1 MERRFNRESKGGVS
15 LQKRMIETRRKAEP
29 APDLTDFMND
39 MFFGAADIYKK
50 NYDFTGGS
58 SVVLDDEDDVGFDD
72 STRSNSARLT
82 QEWLQEARR
91 IVSSSPTRSD
101 SPARRCLS
109 GSPRFASP
117 SNNNSQPGA
126 SLIPSLDP
134 TRDNNLSRTRSAR
147 RLRGGEGVSNEIL
160 TKSAKHSRNK
170 SDTFTNHS
178 WEEDGSPA
186 AEVRRWFSNILKP
199 TQNSACPPR
208 QHLQRRSR
216 FQTEPSSPA
225 PQPQGIQS
233 PSRPTFKSTP
243 AESLPL
249 SPPRNL
255 VESAHRRTIS
265 SSTCSLEKIASRYV
279 AKGDEV
285 SQQEDDNYSLNGF
298 LKEQRDLFKKIS
310 SGEIHAN
317 AKVILSGPSNSTAS
331 MVAAICH
338 AWLLGYRE
346 REKGSGVVVPV
357 MNVKRSSMLK
367 LRQAAWLFH
376 HSGLDA
382 SALLFADE
390 VDMENLL
397 VTGQV
402 TVLVVGKDILTT
414 TGEVGSQC
422 TILTDNYCE
431 DAYDLLQNS
440 VLKKLLLAGILLDT
454 QNLKASASVSM
465 TRDAEAVQ
473 LLLVRSPPNYRY
485 ALFDQLLQDQK
496 STSFVEAL
504 NFNYGKPYDQSG
516 KNSEG
521 NMEHKFR
528 ERKSSSK
535 SISDRETMLSST
547 KTNSSDTKSVKSNM
561 VSPRTAKLITPPSR
575 SPAPVSAPAPAR
587 VEKESNFRGKNTSFL
602 ARWFGFGK

>member
-1 MERRFNRESKGGVS
+1 MAEPRARRRLISIDELRRATDERRREPKKRDTPAARMGGRGRETESRIKVNSKRQRSDEPPANSGERQRRRTVDGGV
-15 LQKRMIETRRKAEP
+15 QRRTP
-29 APDLTDFMND
+29 AAKSRGFEINL
-39 MFFGAADIYKK
+39 
-50 NYDFTGGS
+50 
-58 SVVLDDEDDVGFDD
+58 VLALVK
-72 STRSNSARLT
+72 
-82 QEWLQEARR
+82 
-91 IVSSSPTRSD
+91 P
-101 SPARRCLS
+101 
-109 GSPRFASP
+109 
-117 SNNNSQPGA
+117 
-126 SLIPSLDP
+126 
-134 TRDNNLSRTRSAR
+134 
-147 RLRGGEGVSNEIL
+147 LRGGEGVSNEIL

-216 FQTEPSSPA
+216 FQTEPTSPA

-233 PSRPTFKSTP
+233 PSRPSFKSTP

-473 LLLVRSPPNYRY
+473 LLLVGSPPNYRY

-504 NFNYGKPYDQSG
+504 NFNYGKPYDQSD

-547 KTNSSDTKSVKSNM
+547 KTNSSDTKSVKSNI